1 MLREWA
7 YAVPY
12 NSSMQR
18 ATALGSWLA
27 YYNSR
32 RPHGSIG
39 GMPPLS
45 RLRPLSRNNLPGFHS

>member
-7 YAVPY
+7 YVVAY
-12 NSSMQR
+12 ESSLR
-18 ATALGSWLA
+18 RTSALTSWLA

-45 RLRPLSRNNLPGFHS
+45 RLRPFSRSNVSANYT